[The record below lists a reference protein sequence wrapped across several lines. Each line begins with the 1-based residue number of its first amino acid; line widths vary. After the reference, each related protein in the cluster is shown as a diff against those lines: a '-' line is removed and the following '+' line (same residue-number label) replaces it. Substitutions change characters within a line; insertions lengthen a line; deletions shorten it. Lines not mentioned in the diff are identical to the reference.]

1 MRTNQRLTI
10 MKKTFFLFFILFIQ
24 YLYAQEQNIF
34 FSKLNIENGLS
45 HHTVTSIYQ
54 DERGFIWIGTRE
66 GLNLFN
72 GTTVVTY
79 KSEED
84 NLNSLLYNSIQKICS
99 NGQGDIY
106 IQGSQGVSVFKLKE
120 EQFNTIIH
128 DNVSTITYHNGL
140 YIALNNKILFHKDG

>member
-84 NLNSLLYNSIQKICS
+84 NLNSLLYNSIPKIRK
-99 NGQGDIY
+99 Q
-106 IQGSQGVSVFKLKE
+106 SQWQSQL
-120 EQFNTIIH
+120 Q
-128 DNVSTITYHNGL
+128 
-140 YIALNNKILFHKDG
+140 